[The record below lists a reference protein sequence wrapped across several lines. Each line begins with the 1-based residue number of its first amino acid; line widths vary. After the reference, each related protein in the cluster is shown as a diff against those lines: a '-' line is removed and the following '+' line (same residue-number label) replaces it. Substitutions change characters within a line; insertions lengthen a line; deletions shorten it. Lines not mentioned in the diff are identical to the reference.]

1 MEWMLMPLKRY
12 AEFSGRSRRKE
23 YWMWVLFLFIVAF
36 VLSLLDSALGLG
48 GGTTADRTLTA
59 TSASYNYGF
68 HGGILTG
75 IFWLATLIPTL
86 AVAVRRLH
94 DTDRTGWWLVLPLAP
109 VIVGVAVMVMGMMS
123 MSLGTIGLGSM
134 IMMLGGLLGIVLLVF
149 YCLPGTPGPNKYG
162 PDPLGG
168 GANLNET
175 FA

>member
-1 MEWMLMPLKRY
+1 MEWMFMPLKRY
-12 AEFSGRSRRKE
+12 AEFSGRSRRME
-23 YWMWVLFLFIVAF
+23 YWMWVLFVCIVYV

-48 GGTTADRTLTA
+48 GKSTA
-59 TSASYNYGF
+59 TQNLSPNGVSYNYGI

-75 IFWLATLIPTL
+75 LFALATLIPNI

-94 DTDRTGWWLVLPLAP
+94 DTNRTGWWLLLPLVP
-109 VIVGVAVMVMGMMS
+109 VIVGVVMMMMGA
-123 MSLGTIGLGSM
+123 MSLSLSMVGLGSM
-134 IMMLGGLLGIVLLVF
+134 IMMLGGLLGIVLIVF